1 MKIGQH
7 NQRLNSDCV
16 WDFFEWVLLVYMV
29 VEEDAIQV
37 VDFVLEND
45 RVKTEGNDLDDFAF
59 EGVIGFDGDL
69 VRSIGIAWVFAID
82 AEATF
87 SIDEIALSDRLGND
101 DWINELILDIGAIF
115 FPRWVIDDEHSL
127 IDTDLR
133 RS

>member
-16 WDFFEWVLLVYMV
+16 WDFFEWVLLVDMV

-45 RVKTEGNDLDDFAF
+45 RVKTKGNDLDVFAF
-59 EGVIGFDGDL
+59 ECVISFDGDL
-69 VRSIGIAWVFAID
+69 VRSIGVAWVFAID
-82 AEATF
+82 AKAPF
-87 SIDEIALSDRLGND
+87 AIDEVALSDRLGND

-115 FPRWVIDDEHSL
+115 FPGWVIDDEHTL

>member
-1 MKIGQH
+1 MKIGQY

-16 WDFFEWVLLVYMV
+16 WDFFEWVLLVDAV

-45 RVKTEGNDLDDFAF
+45 CVKTEGNDLDVFAF
-59 EGVIGFDGDL
+59 EGVVSLDGDL

-82 AEATF
+82 AKAPF
-87 SIDEIALSDRLGND
+87 AIDEVALSDRLGND
-101 DWINELILDIGAIF
+101 DWVNELILDIGAIF
-115 FPRWVIDDEHSL
+115 FPGWVIDDEHTL

>member
-16 WDFFEWVLLVYMV
+16 RDFFEWVLLVDMV

-45 RVKTEGNDLDDFAF
+45 RVKTKGNDLDVFAF
-59 EGVIGFDGDL
+59 EGVVGFDGDL
-69 VRSIGIAWVFAID
+69 VRSIGIAWMFAID
-82 AEATF
+82 AEAAF
-87 SIDEIALSDRLGND
+87 SIDEVALSDRLGND

-115 FPRWVIDDEHSL
+115 FPGWVIDDEHTL